1 MNGKIDTL
9 GTVWM
14 ALGAFQIVVALMVGL
29 VLVSAGGIAAL
40 AGMESD
46 PTGALVAGGVMVG
59 MAVFTFGIILLTA
72 VPGIIAGRALKQR
85 KSWARVLL
93 MILGGMSVL
102 SFPIGTMVG
111 VWTLVVLLDPLVS
124 AEF

>member
-1 MNGKIDTL
+1 MNSKIDTL

-14 ALGAFQIVVALMVGL
+14 VLGAFQIVIAVMVGL
-29 VLVSAGGIAAL
+29 MLVSFGGIAAL
-40 AGMESD
+40 AGMQED

-59 MAVFTFGIILLTA
+59 MAIFTFGIILLTA
-72 VPGIIAGRALKQR
+72 VPGIIGGRALKQR
-85 KSWARVLL
+85 KSWARILL

-102 SFPIGTMVG
+102 SFPIGTLIG